1 MPTTPRNDTSSPLA
15 PLRRPGASEHGAG
28 TTPPPPP
35 DPPPDTGSGGS
46 GSGSKPLAKR

>member
-1 MPTTPRNDTSSPLA
+1 MPTTPSDDTTSPLV
-15 PLRRPGASEHGAG
+15 PLARPGVSERGSEIA
-28 TTPPPPP
+28 PPPP